1 MSKFIWKI
9 QSSFYHRLR
18 RNPLSA
24 RILQNENKGIKA
36 FFNEITAR
44 HILDIG
50 CGRGNNLRLL
60 SEYATSVVVIDN
72 VLEMLKNVKHDFP
85 LATPVMADAC
95 SLPFKSGSFDLIT
108 CIGVLEYIK
117 DWQLVLQEIHRLL
130 IPGGQAI
137 ITLSPPH
144 LLNYGRWL
152 LGHRIFTRNTT
163 DLHNLLDDSS
173 LRIVSN
179 NKTLIQ
185 NQFLLQK
192 SQHGS

>member
-36 FFNEITAR
+36 FFNEITAW

-60 SEYATSVVVIDN
+60 SEYTTSVVITDY
-72 VLEMLKNVKHDFP
+72 VLNMLKNVKHDFP
-85 LATPVMADAC
+85 LATTVMADAC
-95 SLPFKSGSFDLIT
+95 WLPFKDGSFDLIT

-117 DWQLVLQEIHRLL
+117 DWQLVLQEVHRLL

-144 LLNYGRWL
+144 LFNYGRWL
-152 LGHRIFTRNTT
+152 LGHRIFTRNMT
-163 DLHNLLDDSS
+163 DLYNLLGYTS
-173 LRIVSN
+173 LQIVSQN
-179 NKTLIQ
+179 RTLIQ
-185 NQFLLQK
+185 NQFLLK
-192 SQHGS
+192 KL

>member
-24 RILQNENKGIKA
+24 RILQNENLRIKA
-36 FFNEITAR
+36 FFNEITAW

-60 SEYATSVVVIDN
+60 SEYTTSVVVTDY
-72 VLEMLKNVKHDFP
+72 VLNMLKNVKHDLP

-95 SLPFKSGSFDLIT
+95 WLPFKDGSFDLIT

-117 DWQLVLQEIHRLL
+117 DWQLVLQEVHRLL

-144 LLNYGRWL
+144 LFNYGRWL
-152 LGHRIFTRNTT
+152 LGHRIFTRNMT
-163 DLHNLLDDSS
+163 DLHNLLGYTS
-173 LRIVSN
+173 LQIVSQN
-179 NKTLIQ
+179 RTLIQ
-185 NQFLLQK
+185 NQFLLK
-192 SQHGS
+192 KL